1 MPAAETCTA
10 LYDFEAQSEGDL
22 SFLANDTIEIITRT
36 QNENEWWTGKVRGKQ
51 GQFPGT
57 FQKNYY
63 CGGGELGQE
72 LTVCRQ
78 LRQAELALQP
88 ARIAAVRIPLS
99 LLMERYMHVTC
110 CCPSAR
116 R

>member
-1 MPAAETCTA
+1 MGSPLGAAPPPPKPKPSRLSGMPAAETCTA

-57 FQKNYY
+57 FQKIIVVV
-63 CGGGELGQE
+63 GRVGR
-72 LTVCRQ
+72 TDSV
-78 LRQAELALQP
+78 QATT
-88 ARIAAVRIPLS
+88 S
-99 LLMERYMHVTC
+99 
-110 CCPSAR
+110 S
-116 R
+116 